1 MAPSTSAQS
10 SLKTV
15 LLQRYGLGG
24 SSQSLA
30 VTKKSDSISKIDSKS
45 LQAAKAKKEAAQKE
59 KARLE
64 AQRKERQERLQRQKE
79 EAQRK
84 VADRKMEFQDWK
96 AQRRLAMLN
105 EGSDAPKDLPRE
117 MELSKKKQ
125 RSRKTYSRR

>member
-1 MAPSTSAQS
+1 MSPSTSSQS

-15 LLQRYGLGG
+15 LLQRYGLEGC
-24 SSQSLA
+24 STIA
-30 VTKKSDSISKIDSKS
+30 KKSDSIPRIDPKS
-45 LQAAKAKKEAAQKE
+45 LQAAKAKKEAAQRE

-96 AQRRLAMLN
+96 VQRRLAMLN
-105 EGSDAPKDLPRE
+105 GVSDAPKDLPKE

-125 RSRKTYSRR
+125 RSRKTFSRR